1 LFFNKKASINVENSL
16 LAIGILGLALI
27 LGYAIYKFVQINKE
41 IIAIT
46 NQNKSEDQSYSI
58 TKKQKEWS
66 WFFTSIGFLGFL
78 IAIIKTVVLSILN
91 HQTQRLILVL
101 VSGVVLFVLYVMV
114 FRKHLIDKNS
124 IKV

>member
-1 LFFNKKASINVENSL
+1 M